1 MAHPVMWFEVMGQ
14 NGEELQQ
21 FYRQLFGWYIDA
33 DNPMKYG
40 VVETGAARGIPG
52 GVGQATGEHARPW
65 VTVYVESPDVTV
77 SLADAVRL
85 GGKLLMPRTAL
96 PDNTVIGLFEDPE
109 RNVVGLVEAP
119 RAEAPPQA
127 QA

>member
-40 VVETGAARGIPG
+40 LVETGAARGIPG
-52 GVGQATGEHARPW
+52 GIGQTYGERSRPW
-65 VTVYVESPDVTV
+65 VTVYVESPDVTA
-77 SLADAVRL
+77 SLAEAVRL
-85 GGKLLMPRTAL
+85 GGKELMPRKVL
-96 PDNTVIGLFEDPE
+96 PDTVIGLFEDPE
-109 RNVVGLVEAP
+109 GNVVGLVEAP
-119 RAEAPPQA
+119 RADAQPQA